1 MAEVGIG
8 IHRVIQDADG
18 ESATVTSGKL
28 DVNATLV
35 GATDTLDIGDVQI
48 QGYGEIGHGNNTD
61 IDSGDDEAITS
72 STPCKY
78 VELMAHIDNAGIIY
92 IGGENVTSA
101 TGIALYGGDV
111 FSMHIDDLS
120 KIFARASIDNQ
131 SLQWVYFL

>member
-1 MAEVGIG
+1 MAKASVGAIRLIDSDG
-8 IHRVIQDADG
+8 DALDDTSNNSLRVKI
-18 ESATVTSGKL
+18 
-28 DVNATLV
+28 V

-48 QGYGEIGHGNNTD
+48 QGYGTIGHGNNTD

-111 FSMHIDDLS
+111 FSMHVDDLS
-120 KIFARASIDNQ
+120 KIFARASADNQ

>member
-1 MAEVGIG
+1 MAKASVGAIRLIDSDG
-8 IHRVIQDADG
+8 DALDDTSNNSLRVKI
-18 ESATVTSGKL
+18 
-28 DVNATLV
+28 V

-48 QGYGEIGHGNNTD
+48 QGYGTIGHGNNTD
-61 IDSGDDEAITS
+61 IASGDDEAITS

-111 FSMHIDDLS
+111 FSMHVDDLS
-120 KIFARASIDNQ
+120 KIFARASVDNQ

>member
-1 MAEVGIG
+1 MAKASVGAIRLIDSDG
-8 IHRVIQDADG
+8 DALDDTSNNSLRVKI
-18 ESATVTSGKL
+18 
-28 DVNATLV
+28 V

-48 QGYGEIGHGNNTD
+48 QGYGTIGHGNNTD

-111 FSMHIDDLS
+111 FSMHVDDLS
-120 KIFARASIDNQ
+120 KIFARASVDNQ

>member
-1 MAEVGIG
+1 MSSTTNP
-8 IHRVIQDADG
+8 RVQLIDRDGDPMDDA
-18 ESATVTSGKL
+18 STNSLKVKI
-28 DVNATLV
+28 V

-48 QGYGEIGHGNNTD
+48 QGYGTIGHGNNTD

-72 STPCKY
+72 TTTCKY

-111 FSMHIDDLS
+111 FSMHVDNLS
-120 KIFARASIDNQ
+120 KIFARASVDNQ